1 MESIIAVIITGAVSL
16 IGTIITVIAT
26 SNKTAQDMKITQAVT
41 DQKILGLTQEVRDLK
56 SDVRGHN
63 NYGSHITVL
72 ETKMEDILKR
82 ISNLEQK
89 GA

>member
-56 SDVRGHN
+56 
-63 NYGSHITVL
+63 
-72 ETKMEDILKR
+72 
-82 ISNLEQK
+82 
-89 GA
+89 